1 MKIGYLQFDPKFG
14 NKKLNLK
21 TIEKLATSKK
31 SDLLVLP
38 ELAIS
43 GYMFRTKNELK
54 DLAESIPDGD
64 SVKKLIYIAKKAKT
78 TLAVGMPEIENGKYY
93 NTSVVIGA
101 RGYVAKHQK

>member
-21 TIEKLATSKK
+21 TIEKLACSKS

-64 SVKKLIYIAKKAKT
+64 SVKKLISIAKKQKLLLL
-78 TLAVGMPEIENGKYY
+78 LACLKSKMANI
-93 NTSVVIGA
+93 II
-101 RGYVAKHQK
+101 RLL